1 VRTKAFKDAQS
12 ATTPLIFGVLI
23 AAMFAAFAPP
33 TETMFFLIP
42 FYGTAAVVGQL
53 AVAGTASAVV
63 VISSIVGNLLMA
75 ALGTIAALRLFNR
88 ERLLY
93 SM

>member
-1 VRTKAFKDAQS
+1 MA
-12 ATTPLIFGVLI
+12 
-23 AAMFAAFAPP
+23 AAFVPP
-33 TETMFFLIP
+33 TSTALFFIP

-53 AVAGTASAVV
+53 AVAGTASAVY
-63 VISSIVGNLLMA
+63 VIASIVGNLAGA
-75 ALGTIAALRLFNR
+75 AVGTAVALRLFNR

>member
-1 VRTKAFKDAQS
+1 
-12 ATTPLIFGVLI
+12 
-23 AAMFAAFAPP
+23 MFAAFAPP
-33 TETMFFLIP
+33 TDLIFFLIP

-53 AVAGTASAVV
+53 AVAGTVSAVLV
-63 VISSIVGNLLMA
+63 AATVAGNLITA
-75 ALGTIAALRLFNR
+75 TIGTAAALRLFNR